1 MDISN
6 PRVTTYI
13 DGLYKPLTGQLG
25 ELRRQSEDRL
35 IPIILR
41 DTETFMMN
49 LLRMKRP
56 AAILEIG
63 TAVGYSACCMAH
75 VLPDCRIT
83 TIEVSEKTAEEARD
97 NIKRLGYEDRIQVMC
112 GPAQEVLENLEPA
125 YDFVFID
132 AAKSHYR
139 TFWDKAVA
147 VCSPNAVIICD
158 NIFMKGKTVMD
169 RMEVIRRYRTSHGK
183 MRSFIEFITGTEDA
197 DTSLLPIGDGVAFS
211 VLKGHDE

>member
-6 PRVTTYI
+6 PRVTSYI
-13 DGLYKPLTGQLG
+13 NNLYKPLTEQLG
-25 ELRRQSEDRL
+25 KLREQSETRL

-41 DTETFMMN
+41 DTETFIMN

-56 AAILEIG
+56 ARILEIG
-63 TAVGYSACCMAH
+63 TAVGYSASCMAH
-75 VLPDCRIT
+75 VLPDCHIT
-83 TIEVSEKTAEEARD
+83 TIEVSEKAAEEARD
-97 NIKRLGYEDRIQVMC
+97 NIKRLGYEDQIEVLC
-112 GPAQEVLENLEPA
+112 GPAQEVLEHLEPE

-139 TFWDKAVA
+139 TFWDKSVT
-147 VCSPNAVIICD
+147 VCSRNAVIICD

-169 RMEVIRRYRTSHGK
+169 RMEIVRRYRTSHGK
-183 MRSFIEFITGTEDA
+183 MRSFLEFITETEDA
-197 DTSLLPIGDGVAFS
+197 DTSLLPIGDGIAFS